1 MNNPFVGAPNS
12 GNGATMQNI
21 AYVRWAQSMPDNLSE
36 ADLVAW
42 MRANPAPP
50 KIVPNVPPGVAAYIQ
65 QEVNRQVAA
74 ALAANTK

>member
-1 MNNPFVGAPNS
+1 MNNPFGAPTP
-12 GNGATMQNI
+12 GNGVMMQNI

-74 ALAANTK
+74 ALATNTK